1 MVRRLENVLKR
12 SLQDVLKMPWRRLKL
27 SWRCPEDHL
36 KTSCKT
42 SWRRLEDVWSRQIY
56 WSSPWRLEEVL
67 KTSSEDVWLRR
78 IYSSWSRRLEHILKT
93 SSEDRDER
101 HLQDVFKMCSSRR
114 MFTGLRWFLKL
125 LEKDFRLAFSLDFL
139 PKNHNF
145 HNLGYW
151 SSLQHR
157 QRNYS
162 FLLPLF
168 HCLLA
173 KNHFLQWGL
182 FFRIWISYFLIRW
195 TEQFFRKFRYICL
208 TLEFVK

>member
-1 MVRRLENVLKR
+1 MRRHENVLKR

-78 IYSSWSRRLEHILKT
+78 IYSSWSRRLEHVLKT
-93 SSEDRDER
+93 SSVDKDEIR
-101 HLQDVFKMCSSRR
+101 LQDVFKMYSSRW
-114 MFTGLRWFLKL
+114 MFTGPRWFLKL
-125 LEKDFRLAFSLDFL
+125 LEIDFRLAFSLDFL
-139 PKNHNF
+139 PKNQNF